1 MSVNPSPILIYTTV
15 SAAPIAWLLSKAVPR
30 VFLEKCNLGR
40 TNFEGKQVPTA
51 CGVVLLVAVLPTLA
65 CAVVSHP
72 HRPEAV
78 LFAFAAPA
86 FALLGL
92 VDDIWGDRSAGG
104 FKGHLKSLLAGK
116 ITTGIIK
123 ALFGGA
129 AALGCGFALAFRKGA
144 LSSTH
149 GLIERQSLLQNS
161 VEAVLTTALIAL
173 CANGLNLLDT
183 RPSRAGSIYMLF
195 SVILLVWSR
204 EPPAVAVSSALLLAV
219 VAYLPAE
226 RRRECMMG
234 DTGANMLGAVLGLHA
249 ALILEMWQKAVALA
263 ALVWLHL
270 YSENHSLSAA
280 IEGRPILNRLDKALR
295 GEK

>member
-1 MSVNPSPILIYTTV
+1 MSVNPCQILIYTAV

-116 ITTGIIK
+116 ITTGVIK

-161 VEAVLTTALIAL
+161 VEAVLTAALIAL

-183 RPSRAGSIYMLF
+183 RTIQGRKHIHALFCYTPCVVSRTASGGDFICTALGGGCLPSCGA
-195 SVILLVWSR
+195 
-204 EPPAVAVSSALLLAV
+204 PPRMHDGRHRRQYAWGGFGASCGADIGDVAEGGCVGRIGVVAPVQRKPLAV
-219 VAYLPAE
+219 C
-226 RRRECMMG
+226 RNRG
-234 DTGANMLGAVLGLHA
+234 KAN
-249 ALILEMWQKAVALA
+249 LEPT
-263 ALVWLHL
+263 
-270 YSENHSLSAA
+270 
-280 IEGRPILNRLDKALR
+280 R
-295 GEK
+295 